1 MAEKLVG
8 VNYAVPD
15 LRAKITGRARYAED
29 FRAQGMVFMKL
40 LLSPMPH
47 CRVRGVDD
55 SRARQVPGFID
66 IMRASEVTQPEEGA
80 PQEAMLTDEPKY
92 EGEPILA
99 VAAEN
104 EEACAAAIE
113 AIELDLEPLPFV
125 LDPLQSLRPSAAN
138 AFTQGNQYTGQD
150 GWTTYKWTDADFA
163 EIEAGRMPNPTIPEE
178 GAPNLA
184 QWTKGDIDAGFAEAT
199 LILEETIVHQSVT
212 HHPMEPRSTMAYWEN
227 GRLHAFVSTQS
238 AQRTKVGLAGVLDI
252 DPESMTFV
260 SEFTGGGFG
269 SKIPGH
275 PHMALAPLMSRKIN
289 RPVMHRVTRYEE
301 NYIGRARPGFQTWV
315 KMGFRAD
322 GKCTAIDMIT
332 VQDSGP
338 YGAGDHNT
346 ASNIA
351 DLTYTPGNMRYRG
364 FPMRTNTPP
373 KAAQR
378 GPGGAQINGM
388 LEPIIDK
395 AARELGIDRLAM
407 RILNAPGPDVG
418 FGPNNQRLTSVF
430 AKEALQR
437 GAELFD
443 YPNKIR
449 LSGQRVGSKVT
460 GIGMGLSTYTAGS
473 RNFDGLMVI
482 RPDGKLYVYQ
492 GIGNLGTHSISDTAR
507 PAAELLGLNWDQ
519 VEIIWGDSSRGMP
532 NTSVQAGSQTT
543 HAHTRANYAAAQ
555 DALRKIR
562 AIAARQ
568 LGGNPNQYRVDLGR
582 VMGPGG
588 SMTFAQVAQRAI
600 ALGGEYDGH
609 EVPRGADG
617 NPLLNAATLPAV
629 AMHAGTGLVGVA
641 RDDFGGQGGVYSW
654 LAVFGLIELDV
665 ETGHFETKEC
675 VCVTD
680 CGTVIHPRSLA
691 GQSFGGTIQG
701 MGMAMSQRW
710 VFDPQYGVPFANRLY
725 TARPPSIMD
734 APRSMVMEALNI
746 PDPTTPV
753 GAKGI
758 GEPSVGAGSALLTTA
773 IADAMG
779 GRCLCRTPL
788 TPDIILAELEGRP
801 LPFGRLDQHVG

>member
-8 VNYAVPD
+8 VNYAAPD

-55 SRARQVPGFID
+55 SAARQVPGFID
-66 IMRASEVTQPEEGA
+66 IMRASDVPQPEEGA

-99 VAAEN
+99 VAAES
-104 EEACAAAIE
+104 EEAAAAAIE

-125 LDPLQSLRPSAAN
+125 LDPLQSLRPTAPN
-138 AFTQGNQYTGQD
+138 AYGQGNFFSGQD
-150 GWTTYKWTDADFA
+150 GWSTYKWTDADFA
-163 EIEAGRMPNPTIPEE
+163 EIEAGRMPNPTMPEA
-178 GAPNLA
+178 GPV

-227 GRLHAFVSTQS
+227 GRLHVFVSTQS
-238 AQRTKVGLAGVLDI
+238 AQRTKVGIAGALDI
-252 DPESMTFV
+252 DPEEITFV

-275 PHMALAPLMSRKIN
+275 THMSLAPLMSRKIN

-301 NYIGRARPGFQTWV
+301 NYIGRARPGFQSWV

-322 GKCTAIDMIT
+322 GKCTAIDLMI

-346 ASNIA
+346 ASNVA
-351 DLTYTPGNMRYRG
+351 DITYTPGNMRYRG
-364 FPMRTNTPP
+364 FPIYTNTPP

-395 AARELGIDRLAM
+395 AARELGIDRLAI
-407 RILNAPGPDVG
+407 RILNAPTVESTMGPR
-418 FGPNNQRLTSVF
+418 NQALTSVH
-430 AKEALQR
+430 AKEALQL
-437 GAELFD
+437 GADLFD
-443 YPNKIR
+443 YQNKIA
-449 LSGQRVGSKVT
+449 LSGQRNGSKVT

-473 RNFDGLMVI
+473 RGYDGLMVI

-519 VEIIWGDSSRGMP
+519 VEIVWGDSSKGMP
-532 NTSVQAGSQTT
+532 NSSVQAGSQTT

-568 LGGNPNQYRVDLGR
+568 LGGNPNQYRVDMGR
-582 VMGPGG
+582 VTGPGG
-588 SMTFAQVAQRAI
+588 NMTFAQVAQRAI
-600 ALGGEYDGH
+600 ALGGEFDGH
-609 EVPRGADG
+609 TLPAD
-617 NPLLNAATLPAV
+617 LNAATVPA
-629 AMHAGTGLVGVA
+629 ANMHAGTGLMGVA
-641 RDDFGGQGGVYSW
+641 RDNFGGEGGIYSW

-665 ETGHFETKEC
+665 ETGYFETKEL
-675 VCVTD
+675 VCATD
-680 CGTVIHPRSLA
+680 VGTVIHPRSLGA
-691 GQSFGGTIQG
+691 QCYGGAIQG

-734 APRSMVMEALNI
+734 APRSTAWEAVGI
-746 PDPTTPV
+746 PDPQTPV

-758 GEPSVGAGSALLTTA
+758 GEPSVGAGSAVLTTA

>member
-1 MAEKLVG
+1 V
-8 VNYAVPD
+8 D

-66 IMRASEVTQPEEGA
+66 IMRASDVPQPEG
-80 PQEAMLTDEPKY
+80 PSEAMLTDEPKY

-99 VAAEN
+99 VAAES

-125 LDPLQSLRPSAAN
+125 LDPLQGLRPNGPN
-138 AFTQGNQYTGQD
+138 AYTQGNQFSGQD
-150 GWTTYKWTDADFA
+150 GWTTLKWSDTDFA
-163 EIEAGRMPNPTIPEE
+163 EIEAGRMPNPQVA
-178 GAPNLA
+178 APSE
-184 QWTKGDIDAGFAEAT
+184 WTKGDIDAGFAEAT
-199 LILEETIVHQSVT
+199 LILEEAIVHQSVT

-238 AQRTKVGLAGVLDI
+238 AQRTKVGLAGALDM
-252 DPESMTFV
+252 DPEEMTFV

-275 PHMALAPLMSRKIN
+275 THMALAPLMSRKIG

-301 NYIGRARPGFQTWV
+301 NYIGRARPGFQAWV

-322 GKCTAIDMIT
+322 GKCTAIDLMI

-346 ASNIA
+346 AANVA
-351 DLTYTPGNMRYRG
+351 DVTYTPGNMRYRG
-364 FPMRTNTPP
+364 FPVYTNTPP

-395 AARELGIDRLAM
+395 AARELGIDRLAI
-407 RILNAPGPDVG
+407 RILNAPTVEYGMGPRS
-418 FGPNNQRLTSVF
+418 QLLTSVH
-430 AKEALQR
+430 AKEALQL

-443 YPNKIR
+443 YQNKIA
-449 LSGQRVGSKVT
+449 LSGQRNGSKVT

-473 RNFDGLMVI
+473 RGYDGLMVI
-482 RPDGKLYVYQ
+482 RPDGRLYVYQ

-532 NTSVQAGSQTT
+532 NSSVQAGSQTT

-568 LGGNPNQYRVDLGR
+568 LGGNANQYRVDNGR
-582 VMGPGG
+582 VTGPGG

-609 EVPRGADG
+609 
-617 NPLLNAATLPAV
+617 TLPTDINASTV
-629 AMHAGTGLVGVA
+629 PAAQMHVGTGLMGVA
-641 RDDFGGQGGVYSW
+641 RDNFGGEGGIYSW

-665 ETGHFETKEC
+665 ETGHFETKEL
-675 VCVTD
+675 VCATD
-680 CGTVIHPRSLA
+680 VGTVIHPRSLGA
-691 GQSFGGTIQG
+691 QCYGGAIQG

-734 APRSMVMEALNI
+734 APRSMAWEAVGI
-746 PDPTTPV
+746 PDPQTPV

-758 GEPSVGAGSALLTTA
+758 GEPSVGAGSAVLTTA

>member
-8 VNYAVPD
+8 VNYTAVD

-55 SRARQVPGFID
+55 SAARRVPGFID
-66 IMRASEVTQPEEGA
+66 IMRADEVPQNEGPSES
-80 PQEAMLTDEPKY
+80 MLTDEPMY

-99 VAAEN
+99 VAAES
-104 EEACAAAIE
+104 EEAAAAAIE
-113 AIELDLEPLPFV
+113 AIQLDLEPLPFV
-125 LDPLQSLRPSAAN
+125 LDPLEGLRPNSPN
-138 AFTQGNQYTGQD
+138 AYTEGNQFSGQD
-150 GWTTYKWTDADFA
+150 GWSTYKWTEADFA
-163 EIEAGRMPNPTIPEE
+163 EVEAGRMPNPENPLVTWE
-178 GAPNLA
+178 
-184 QWTKGDIDAGFAEAT
+184 KGDLAAGFAEAT
-199 LILEETIVHQSVT
+199 VIIEERIVHQSLT

-238 AQRTKVGLAGVLDI
+238 AQRTKMGMAGALEV
-252 DPESMTFV
+252 DPEEMTFV

-275 PHMALAPLMSRKIN
+275 THMALAPLMSRKIG

-301 NYIGRARPGFQTWV
+301 NYIGRARPGFQAWA

-322 GKCTAIDMIT
+322 GKCTAIDLMI

-346 ASNIA
+346 ASNVA
-351 DLTYTPGNMRYRG
+351 DITYTPGNMRYRG
-364 FPMRTNTPP
+364 FPIYTNTPP

-388 LEPIIDK
+388 LEPLIDM
-395 AARELGIDRLAM
+395 AARQLNMDRLAI
-407 RILNAPGPDVG
+407 RLINAPTPESTMGPR
-418 FGPNNQRLTSVF
+418 NQRLTSTF
-430 AKEALQR
+430 AREALQK

-443 YPNKIR
+443 YENKIR
-449 LSGQRVGSKVT
+449 LSGQRNGSRVT

-473 RNFDGLMVI
+473 RGYDGLMVI

-507 PAAELLGLNWDQ
+507 PAAELLGMNWDQ
-519 VEIIWGDSSRGMP
+519 VEVIWGDSSRGMP
-532 NTSVQAGSQTT
+532 NSSVQAGSQTT
-543 HAHTRANYAAAQ
+543 HAHTRANFAAAQ

-568 LGGNPNQYRVDLGR
+568 LGGNPNQYRVDSGR
-582 VMGPGG
+582 VLGPGG

-609 EVPRGADG
+609 TLPSDI
-617 NPLLNAATLPAV
+617 NAATVPA
-629 AMHAGTGLVGVA
+629 ANMHVGTGLMGVG
-641 RDDFGGQGGVYSW
+641 RDNFGGEGGIYSW

-665 ETGHFETKEC
+665 ETGHFETKEL
-675 VCVTD
+675 VCATD
-680 CGTVIHPRSLA
+680 VGTVIHPRSLGA
-691 GQSFGGTIQG
+691 QSFGGAIQG

-734 APRSMVMEALNI
+734 APRSMAWDAVGI
-746 PDPTTPV
+746 PDPQTPV

-758 GEPSVGAGSALLTTA
+758 GEPSVGAGSAVLTTA

-779 GRCLCRTPL
+779 GICLCRTPL
-788 TPDIILAELEGRP
+788 TPDLILARLENRELP
-801 LPFGRLDQHVG
+801 YGRLDQHVG

>member
-8 VNYAVPD
+8 VNYAAPD
-15 LRAKITGRARYAED
+15 LRAKITGRAKYAED

-47 CRVRGVDD
+47 CRVRNVDD

-66 IMRASEVTQPEEGA
+66 ILRASEVPQPEGPSES
-80 PQEAMLTDEPKY
+80 MLTDEPMY

-99 VAAEN
+99 VAAES
-104 EEACAAAIE
+104 EEAAAAAIE
-113 AIELDLEPLPFV
+113 LIELDLEPLPFV
-125 LDPLQSLRPSAAN
+125 LDPLQSLRPSSAN
-138 AFTQGNQYTGQD
+138 AYSEGNQFSGQD
-150 GWTTYKWTDADFA
+150 GWSTYKWTDADFV
-163 EIEAGRMPNPTIPEE
+163 EVEAGRMPNPANPLVTWE
-178 GAPNLA
+178 
-184 QWTKGDIDAGFAEAT
+184 KGDLAAGFAEAT
-199 LILEETIVHQSVT
+199 VIIEEIVVHQSVT
-212 HHPMEPRSTMAYWEN
+212 HHPMEPRSTMAYWDN

-238 AQRTKVGLAGVLDI
+238 AQRTKMGMAGALEL
-252 DPESMTFV
+252 DPEEMTFV

-275 PHMALAPLMSRKIN
+275 THMSLAPIMSRKIS

-301 NYIGRARPGFQTWV
+301 NYIGRARPGFQSWV

-322 GKCTAIDMIT
+322 GKCTAIDLMI

-346 ASNIA
+346 AASIA

-364 FPMRTNTPP
+364 FPMYTNTPP

-388 LEPIIDK
+388 LEPLIDK
-395 AARELGIDRLAM
+395 AARELGMDRLAI
-407 RILNAPGPDVG
+407 RLLNAPGPDVG
-418 FGPNNQRLTSVF
+418 FGPRNGTLTSVF
-430 AKEALQR
+430 AREALQK
-437 GAELFD
+437 GADLFD
-443 YPNKIR
+443 WENKR
-449 LSGQRVGSKVT
+449 TLSGQRVGSKVT

-473 RNFDGLMVI
+473 RGFDGLMVL

-532 NTSVQAGSQTT
+532 NSSVQAGSQTT

-568 LGGNPNQYRVDLGR
+568 LGGNANAYRVDNGR
-582 VMGPGG
+582 VSGPGG

-600 ALGGEYDGH
+600 ALGGEFDGH
-609 EVPRGADG
+609 TLPSDI
-617 NPLLNAATLPAV
+617 NAATVPA
-629 AMHAGTGLVGVA
+629 ATMHAGTGLVGVA
-641 RDDFGGQGGVYSW
+641 RDNFGGEGGVYSW

-665 ETGHFETKEC
+665 ETGHFETKEL
-675 VCVTD
+675 VAVTD
-680 CGTVIHPRSLA
+680 CGTVIHPRSLGA
-691 GQSFGGTIQG
+691 QCFGGAIQG
-701 MGMAMSQRW
+701 MGMAASQRW

-725 TARPPSIMD
+725 TARPPSMMD
-734 APRSMVMEALNI
+734 IPTSMRWDAVNI
-746 PDPTTPV
+746 PDPTTPI

-758 GEPSVGAGSALLTTA
+758 GEPSVGAGSAVLTTA
-773 IADAMG
+773 VADAMG